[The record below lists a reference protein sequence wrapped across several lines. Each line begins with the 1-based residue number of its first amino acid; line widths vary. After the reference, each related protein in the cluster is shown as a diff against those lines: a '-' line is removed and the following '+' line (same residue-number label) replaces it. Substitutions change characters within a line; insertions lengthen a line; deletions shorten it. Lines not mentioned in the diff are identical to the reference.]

1 MTHKQAQTEADLR
14 AREINMRT
22 NALIGRLNAV
32 GLYGP
37 VDYARE
43 EYVISHYGALARA
56 DRVNITQMGALRLL
70 DRLETTERALTA
82 WQREY
87 EGRRTQ

>member
-1 MTHKQAQTEADLR
+1 MTTDERDRERRQAEADQR
-14 AREINMRT
+14 AREVNMRA

-37 VDYARE
+37 GDYARE
-43 EYVISHYGALARA
+43 TYVIAHYGALATA

-70 DRLETTERALTA
+70 EKLEKAR
-82 WQREY
+82 
-87 EGRRTQ
+87 